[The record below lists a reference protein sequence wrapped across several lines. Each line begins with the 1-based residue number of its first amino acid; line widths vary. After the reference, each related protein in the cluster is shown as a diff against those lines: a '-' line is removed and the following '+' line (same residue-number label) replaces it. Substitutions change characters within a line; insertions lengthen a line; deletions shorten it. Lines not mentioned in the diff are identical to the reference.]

1 MEKYIPDIYAK
12 SIYDINYDNLVSR
25 GIKCIL
31 FDLDNTL
38 LPPRTEEV
46 PKKLADFIKQIKKT
60 NIRFIIYSN
69 SRKRRVSEIAN
80 RLNLEYYH
88 LVRKPYRGKIDKV
101 FKKYEYNQSEVAIV
115 GDQLLTDIL
124 FGNRVGITAILIN
137 PLSIHDKF
145 FTKFNR
151 FREKRIYKKLY
162 QNNLLVKGKYYE

>member
-46 PKKLADFIKQIKKT
+46 PKKLAVFIKQIKKT

-80 RLNLEYYH
+80 RLNLEYFH
-88 LVRKPYRGKIDKV
+88 LVRKPYRGKM
-101 FKKYEYNQSEVAIV
+101 A
-115 GDQLLTDIL
+115 
-124 FGNRVGITAILIN
+124 
-137 PLSIHDKF
+137 
-145 FTKFNR
+145 
-151 FREKRIYKKLY
+151 
-162 QNNLLVKGKYYE
+162 